1 MVKSSC
7 PGKLGRR
14 VRAMVKLLPGRM
26 DRKVRVMVKFLSRQP
41 RPADRVNQE
50 GRGQFNFTIKRPQN
64 FQKIRKYVSYLFAM
78 TMSLKISED
87 LKPKNKRSLFSGK
100 CVFHQ
105 FVVDA
110 EYCSIKILQLENHG
124 KIRFNFAKL

>member
-7 PGKLGRR
+7 PGKLGRK

-50 GRGQFNFTIKRPQN
+50 GMGHLKKSINTTQN
-64 FQKIRKYVSYLFAM
+64 GLPKSEFSQLSNEKH
-78 TMSLKISED
+78 LKM
-87 LKPKNKRSLFSGK
+87 
-100 CVFHQ
+100 
-105 FVVDA
+105 
-110 EYCSIKILQLENHG
+110 
-124 KIRFNFAKL
+124 

>member
-26 DRKVRVMVKFLSRQP
+26 DRKVRVMVKFLSSQP

-64 FQKIRKYVSYLFAM
+64 FQKIRILRILTGETTQITSQL
-78 TMSLKISED
+78 
-87 LKPKNKRSLFSGK
+87 PFSRL
-100 CVFHQ
+100 
-105 FVVDA
+105 
-110 EYCSIKILQLENHG
+110 I
-124 KIRFNFAKL
+124 